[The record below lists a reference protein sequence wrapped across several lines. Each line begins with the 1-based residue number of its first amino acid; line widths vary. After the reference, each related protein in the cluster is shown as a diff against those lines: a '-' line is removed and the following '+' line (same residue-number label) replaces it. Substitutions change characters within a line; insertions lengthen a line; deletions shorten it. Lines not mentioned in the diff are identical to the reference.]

1 MGIPTFFL
9 KIITNKYY
17 KNIHSG
23 IINGK
28 INCDYFFLDYNGI
41 VYSAYGNIIK
51 DIEGK
56 NFNKD
61 KIEELIIEEVIRY
74 TKYLICEV
82 VKPKVLDRKSVV

>member
-23 IINGK
+23 VNNGK
-28 INCDYFFLDYNGI
+28 IECDYFFLDYNGI
-41 VYSAYGNIIK
+41 VYSAYEKIKK

-56 NFNKD
+56 NLSKND
-61 KIEELIIEEVIRY
+61 IEDIVINEVVRY
-74 TKYLICEV
+74 TKYLICDV
-82 VKPKVLDRKSVV
+82 VKPKILTYIAFV